1 MYSTMKKLLYAVF
14 VTALFASCNESF
26 DDWASP
32 QGFELEEA
40 ESYSLSVT
48 PAAAIDLASV
58 TTETVNLFTPSL
70 EIPESAVLSSFSVSL
85 TRPAEGE
92 TPAATYEISADNAG
106 NVNTE
111 ELVTAVNSLYGR
123 RPLQRSFDLNVIGY
137 VYTNAAQTTAVKAT
151 ADVVQVLVTPEA
163 PEIAESYYIVGGP
176 IDWGA
181 SAASKEMKFNHSD
194 LDVYDDPVFTITF
207 AAAEEGDTWFAIA
220 DEATC
225 DAIANN
231 EDGAW
236 NRLFGTTN
244 GNGNSGTSG
253 SLARRTELGNDG
265 SFMVENGAKYIQV
278 TINMMDYTYEVKALS
293 FEQFVY
299 FIGATDGWGASDQ
312 KLESP
317 DFDGKY
323 TGYIYV
329 ADPNGWGLE
338 FKFQRTAGS
347 WDDEINSGIFTGG
360 IAGDFEDG
368 GGNIRATAGEGI
380 YYITLDLAAGT
391 LKGTKIN
398 NMNLV
403 GDFNGWNA
411 ADDAQQMTWDA
422 ENYCYVITGA
432 GVTASGWKFT
442 ANNDWGINLGGD
454 VNALTQDG
462 SNIEQVGTTIKLY
475 PTRKTSDNI
484 YCTIE

>member
-1 MYSTMKKLLYAVF
+1 MKKLLYAIF
-14 VTALFASCNESF
+14 ATALLTGCDESF

-32 QGFELEEA
+32 QGFEPEEA
-40 ESYSLSVT
+40 ESYALSVA
-48 PAAAIDLASV
+48 PASAIDMASV
-58 TTETVNLFTPSL
+58 TTETINLFTPSL
-70 EIPESAVLSSFSVSL
+70 TVPEGAVLDSFYVTL
-85 TRPAEGE
+85 TRPAENE
-92 TPAATYEISADNAG
+92 TPAVTYEVNADNSG

-111 ELVTAVNSLYGR
+111 EFVVAVNSLYGR
-123 RPLQRSFDLNVIGY
+123 RPTQRTLDLSVIGY
-137 VYTNAAQTTAVKAT
+137 VYNADKTTMVKTIAEP
-151 ADVVQVLVTPEA
+151 VQIQVTPEA

-176 IDWGA
+176 VDWAA
-181 SAASKEMKFNHSD
+181 SAASKEMKFSHSG

-207 AAAEEGDTWFAIA
+207 PAAEGETWFAIA

-253 SLARRTELGNDG
+253 SLARRTELSDDG
-265 SFMVENGAKYIQV
+265 SFKVESGAKYVQV
-278 TINMMDYTYEVKALS
+278 TINMMDYTYEVKALN

-299 FIGATDGWGASDQ
+299 FIGSTNGWSDADQ

-317 DFDGKY
+317 NFDGIY
-323 TGYIYV
+323 TGFVYV
-329 ADPNGWGLE
+329 ATDQWGSK
-338 FKFQRTAGS
+338 FKFQKVAGDWDTEINYDTFTAGV
-347 WDDEINSGIFTGG
+347 SGDFGQADGNNIG
-360 IAGDFEDG
+360 ITAGD
-368 GGNIRATAGEGI
+368 GI
-380 YYITLDLAAGT
+380 YHVTLNLVEGT
-391 LKGTKIN
+391 LHGTKIT

-403 GDFNGWNA
+403 GDFNKWNA
-411 ADDAQQMTWDA
+411 ADDTQQMTWDA

-432 GVTASGWKFT
+432 GVTANGWKFT

-462 SNIEQVGTTIKLY
+462 SNIVQTGSTIKLY